1 VWTEVD
7 DRPGG
12 APVCSRRAVLRS
24 VAGAAI
30 GIAGASGLS
39 GCGLLGNNPAP
50 DRADPLD
57 GLLAGTLA
65 LASRYDTAIAVWPE
79 LTERLT
85 PIRDAHRAHATALA
99 TLIGKPT
106 KTTAPSVSSV
116 SSASSTSSVS
126 STSSAEASAA
136 DALASLRTA
145 EKTAQGDAA
154 TACLAAPAARAPT
167 LGSIT
172 AARASHQE
180 ALR

>member
-1 VWTEVD
+1 MYPWCSLVLVWTEVD

-12 APVCSRRAVLRS
+12 APMPSRRAVLRS
-24 VAGAAI
+24 VAGVAI
-30 GIAGASGLS
+30 GIAGAAGLS

-65 LASRYDTAIAVWPE
+65 LAGRYDAAIVAWPE
-79 LTERLT
+79 LAERLT
-85 PIRDAHRAHATALA
+85 PIRDAHRAHAAALA
-99 TLIGKPT
+99 TLMGKPT
-106 KTTAPSVSSV
+106 KTTAPS
-116 SSASSTSSVS
+116 ASSTE
-126 STSSAEASAA
+126 TSAGATAT
-136 DALASLRTA
+136 DAVVALRTA

-154 TACLAAPAARAPT
+154 TACLAASAART
-167 LGSIT
+167 TLLGSIT

>member
-12 APVCSRRAVLRS
+12 APVCSRRAVLCS

-30 GIAGASGLS
+30 GIAGASGLT

-65 LASRYDTAIAVWPE
+65 LASRYGTAIAVWPE

-116 SSASSTSSVS
+116 SSASP
-126 STSSAEASAA
+126 TSSAEASAA